1 MAVTVK
7 KLEGVEVPEALRLD
21 GDQQVFEVTDVDG
34 STHYRKDEVDAAK
47 LVVELSEEAKKA
59 KKEQGR

>member
-7 KLEGVEVPEALRLD
+7 KLEGIEVPEALRRG

-34 STHYRKDEVDAAK
+34 STHYREDEVDAAK
-47 LVVELSEEAKKA
+47 LVVELSESARA
-59 KKEQGR
+59 QTR